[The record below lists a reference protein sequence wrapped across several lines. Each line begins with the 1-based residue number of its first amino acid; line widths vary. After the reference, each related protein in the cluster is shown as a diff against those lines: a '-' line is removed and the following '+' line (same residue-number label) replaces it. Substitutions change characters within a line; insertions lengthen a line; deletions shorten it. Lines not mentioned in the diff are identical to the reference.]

1 MFDYYSVTLTLIRDM
16 LATNPC
22 DPNIHDTHIIAR
34 QRKLILEKSKLN
46 SEINKY
52 LDQIQISK
60 EKSDEELDALFAR
73 LEKLTGIELTSE
85 ERKEAVA
92 GNLAKLKETFESLK
106 SAGTTIFFWNKEKD
120 RPMIGSHMIY
130 GFLKAAGE
138 ALSRCV
144 KKGEK
149 RRGMVMESSA
159 YTSSLI
165 NQHVK
170 CAEQFITIDT
180 DVKRNEDG
188 TTYYHQRS
196 LRVKTAKG
204 DRTALAKSEVVPCG
218 AKIEFTLKVLKG
230 SEVTEEVLRRLFAYG
245 ECVGLGQHRSAEW
258 GQFTYEL
265 SSTQK

>member
-120 RPMIGSHMIY
+120 RPMLGDHMVL
-130 GFLKAAGE
+130 GFLKASGE

-149 RRGMVMESSA
+149 RRGIVMESSA

-165 NQHVK
+165 NQHVR
-170 CAEQFITIDT
+170 CVDQFITVDS
-180 DVKRNEDG
+180 DVQRNEDG

-204 DRTALAKSEVVPCG
+204 DRTALAKSEVIPAG
-218 AKIEFTLKVLKG
+218 AKIEFTLKVLSG
-230 SEVTEEVLRRLFAYG
+230 SEITEEVLTKLFAYG
-245 ECVGLGQHRSAEW
+245 ELSGLGQWRNAGF
-258 GQFTYEL
+258 GQFSYTMN
-265 SSTQK
+265 SVKK